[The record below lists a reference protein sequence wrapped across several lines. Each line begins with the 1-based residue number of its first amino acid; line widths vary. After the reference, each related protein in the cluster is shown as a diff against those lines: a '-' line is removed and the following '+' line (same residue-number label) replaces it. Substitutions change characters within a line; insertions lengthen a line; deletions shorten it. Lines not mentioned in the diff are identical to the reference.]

1 MNRKIK
7 TVIVSFALMGIGI
20 FTTAAISPSNVN
32 NQIKESK
39 VGAVMTFKTTEVSLG
54 DIPQG
59 IPIDISF
66 EMINEGTGPL
76 IIERAKPS
84 CGCTGVKYPE
94 SPIKAGE
101 SANITAV
108 YNAKSAGSF
117 TKTITIFSNATEK
130 TQVLKFSGVV
140 INQI

>member
-20 FTTAAISPSNVN
+20 LTTAAISPSNASN
-32 NQIKESK
+32 KTTESTA
-39 VGAVMTFKTTEVSLG
+39 VAVMTFKATEIKLG

-66 EMINEGTGPL
+66 EMVNEGTGPL
-76 IIERAKPS
+76 IIEGAKPS
-84 CGCTGVKYPE
+84 CGCTGVQYPE

-108 YNAKSAGSF
+108 YNAKSFGSF
-117 TKTITIFSNATEK
+117 TKTITITSNASEK
-130 TQVLKFSGVV
+130 TKVLKFSGVV
-140 INQI
+140 K